1 MKMNPVYRPAIGL
14 FMIGIVL
21 CLMSMTLPSAKITY
35 PRRWIPMWEGKRES
49 IMIHTDNIVTVEP
62 KFDPALL
69 LANTRV
75 LNKKA
80 AWLDVVL
87 ADGRTLQV
95 FEPFDEFLE
104 RIRRSQ

>member
-1 MKMNPVYRPAIGL
+1 
-14 FMIGIVL
+14 
-21 CLMSMTLPSAKITY
+21 
-35 PRRWIPMWEGKRES
+35 MWEGKRES

-62 KFDPALL
+62 KFDPELL
-69 LANTRV
+69 LARSRL
-75 LNKKA
+75 LNNKA

-95 FEPFDEFLE
+95 FEPFDEFME

>member
-1 MKMNPVYRPAIGL
+1 MKHSMIKSMIALPVIGAVLMVLIAASPA
-14 FMIGIVL
+14 
-21 CLMSMTLPSAKITY
+21 AKLTY

-62 KFDPALL
+62 MFDPEALL
-69 LANTRV
+69 ARSKL

-87 ADGRTLQV
+87 ADGRTLKV
-95 FEPFDEFLE
+95 FEPFDEFME

>member
-1 MKMNPVYRPAIGL
+1 MVLLAASPAGK
-14 FMIGIVL
+14 
-21 CLMSMTLPSAKITY
+21 TTY

-49 IMIHTDNIVTVEP
+49 IMIHTDNIVTVKP
-62 KFDPALL
+62 MFDPSLL
-69 LANTRV
+69 LANTKI

-87 ADGRTLQV
+87 ADGRKIQV
-95 FEPFDEFLE
+95 YEPFEEFME